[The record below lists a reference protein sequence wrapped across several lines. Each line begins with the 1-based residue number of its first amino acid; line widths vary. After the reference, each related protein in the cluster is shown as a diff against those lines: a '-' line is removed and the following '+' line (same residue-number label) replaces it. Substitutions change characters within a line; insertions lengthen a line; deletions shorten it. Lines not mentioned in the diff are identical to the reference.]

1 MLRMVLQLNVFSAI
15 FPGKS
20 PSRIFQ
26 GKKIKIYSILQSSFL
41 NDTRTSRS
49 HSISIKTEMSGGQ
62 QIFTKTAKYQGVVV
76 AIKLVNKAF
85 VAISPAVVQ
94 EINQVCFKNEYTYHY
109 EISLEVHQAE
119 SDLNCFIVYLMMHL
133 SIRYTCISAELL
145 YVNTNQYLL

>member
-26 GKKIKIYSILQSSFL
+26 EKKNKIYSILQSSFL

-109 EISLEVHQAE
+109 EISLEVHQSE

>member
-1 MLRMVLQLNVFSAI
+1 
-15 FPGKS
+15 
-20 PSRIFQ
+20 
-26 GKKIKIYSILQSSFL
+26 
-41 NDTRTSRS
+41 
-49 HSISIKTEMSGGQ
+49 MSGGQ

-94 EINQVCFKNEYTYHY
+94 EINQVCFKNEYTY
-109 EISLEVHQAE
+109 EISLEVFSIHQAE

-133 SIRYTCISAELL
+133 SLRYTCISAELL